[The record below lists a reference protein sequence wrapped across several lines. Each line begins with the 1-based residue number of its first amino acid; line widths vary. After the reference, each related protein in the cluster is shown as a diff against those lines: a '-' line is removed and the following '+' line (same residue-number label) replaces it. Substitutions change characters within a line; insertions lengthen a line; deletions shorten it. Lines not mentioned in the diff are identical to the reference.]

1 MRVNPTKC
9 QSKTLRAERSKGNWK
24 LPLDVIEYI
33 LIKSCMS
40 GSHHPSLTLK
50 TILLLM
56 KGCQEAIHPVPI
68 IVLFDLM
75 FDHSD

>member
-1 MRVNPTKC
+1 M
-9 QSKTLRAERSKGNWK
+9 E
-24 LPLDVIEYI
+24 LPFDVIEYI
-33 LIKSCMS
+33 LIESCMS

-56 KGCQEAIHPVPI
+56 KGCQEAMHPDPN